1 VPELATAISQD
12 IAARLVDALRS
23 EFTSNLS
30 QLRPTASTLR
40 VEFELLKLAL
50 DARSTKQARDGAS
63 RLVDLAAR
71 VAPDDDAIARAR
83 AIANDAQKHK
93 HLLVALGRLA

>member
-1 VPELATAISQD
+1 MTVMTKP
-12 IAARLVDALRS
+12 
-23 EFTSNLS
+23 
-30 QLRPTASTLR
+30 
-40 VEFELLKLAL
+40 AL
-50 DARSTKQARDGAS
+50 DRPD
-63 RLVDLAAR
+63 LVDLAAR